1 LKVVGLQSLPG
12 VQPDSDGKYSVQGGL
27 LFMSETSVDGITTQ
41 NAGSNNPLSDAWP
54 SAESI
59 TELRVDGVSNNAEI
73 GQPGAIT
80 SITKSGTNDY
90 HGGLFWYHQNRA
102 LDALAYGETSK
113 P

>member
-1 LKVVGLQSLPG
+1 
-12 VQPDSDGKYSVQGGL
+12 
-27 LFMSETSVDGITTQ
+27 MSETSVDGITTQ

-73 GQPGAIT
+73 GQPGALT

-90 HGGLFWYHQNRA
+90 HGGLFWYHKTTAITPINSTSGAINILARSGRFSA
-102 LDALAYGETSK
+102 ALAGRT
-113 P
+113 